1 MRIPKKVT
9 TKTKAT
15 TKTDPDLSRRER
27 QMMDILFAR
36 GRATGQE
43 IQEGLPDHPNYS
55 SVRTILRVLERKG
68 YVRHVEEGLRYVYE
82 PTVAREAASRSAL
95 QRIIRTFFDGSA
107 KEAAAALLDQSAFH
121 LSEEELAELGRIV
134 DRAQKNKAKTERR

>member
-1 MRIPKKVT
+1 MRISKKT
-9 TKTKAT
+9 TP
-15 TKTDPDLSRRER
+15 KTDPDLSRRER
-27 QMMDILFAR
+27 QIMDVLFAR
-36 GRATGQE
+36 GRATGPE
-43 IQEGLPDHPNYS
+43 VQEGLPDQPNYS

-107 KEAAAALLDQSAFH
+107 KEAAAALLDPSAFH
-121 LSEEELAELGRIV
+121 LTEEELAELSRIV
-134 DRAQKNKAKTERR
+134 DRARKEKR

>member
-1 MRIPKKVT
+1 MRILKKMT
-9 TKTKAT
+9 P
-15 TKTDPDLSRRER
+15 KTDPDLSRRER
-27 QMMDILFAR
+27 QIMDVLFAR
-36 GRATGQE
+36 GRATGPE
-43 IQEGLPDHPNYS
+43 IQEGLPDQPNYS

-107 KEAAAALLDQSAFH
+107 KEAVAALLDPAAFN
-121 LSEEELAELGRIV
+121 LSDAELKELARIIE
-134 DRAQKNKAKTERR
+134 RAKRK

>member
-1 MRIPKKVT
+1 MLIF
-9 TKTKAT
+9 
-15 TKTDPDLSRRER
+15 SRLLKNAHSEEGYGEKRTRLELRER
-27 QMMDILFAR
+27 QIMDVLFAR

-43 IQEGLPDHPNYS
+43 IQEGLPDKPNYS

-107 KEAAAALLDQSAFH
+107 KEAVAALLDPSAFQ
-121 LSEEELAELGRIV
+121 LSEKELSELARMIE
-134 DRAQKNKAKTERR
+134 RATKEKK

>member
-1 MRIPKKVT
+1 MRIPKK
-9 TKTKAT
+9 AM

-27 QMMDILFAR
+27 QIMDVLFAR

-43 IQEGLPDHPNYS
+43 VQAGLPDQPNYS

-68 YVRHVEEGLRYVYE
+68 FVRHFEEGLRYVYE
-82 PTVAREAASRSAL
+82 PTVPREAASRSAL

-107 KEAAAALLDQSAFH
+107 KEAVAALLDPAAFH
-121 LSEEELAELGRIV
+121 LSEEELKELARVIDSAKT
-134 DRAQKNKAKTERR
+134 DRAKIDRAKKERK

>member
-1 MRIPKKVT
+1 MRTPKK
-9 TKTKAT
+9 A
-15 TKTDPDLSRRER
+15 DPDLSRRER
-27 QMMDILFAR
+27 QIMDVLFAR

-43 IQEGLPDHPNYS
+43 IQEGLRDKPNYS

-107 KEAAAALLDQSAFH
+107 KEAVAALLDPSAFQ
-121 LSEEELAELGRIV
+121 LSDEELKELARLV
-134 DRAQKNKAKTERR
+134 DRAKGDRAKKERR

>member
-1 MRIPKKVT
+1 MRTSKKT
-9 TKTKAT
+9 T

-43 IQEGLPDHPNYS
+43 IQEGLPDNPNYS

-68 YVRHVEEGLRYVYE
+68 FVRHVEEGLRYVYE

-107 KEAAAALLDQSAFH
+107 KEAAAALLDPSAFH
-121 LSEEELAELGRIV
+121 LSEEELTELGRIV
-134 DRAQKNKAKTERR
+134 DRAQKGKAKTERR